1 MTLQDISVAYTAVA
15 TAENGRDGRVASDD
29 GKLDV
34 VVNPP
39 KEMGGSGAGTNPEQL
54 FAAGYSACF
63 QGALGV
69 VARQEKADIS
79 GSTVTAAVSIGKTA
93 AGGFGLEV
101 AITAT
106 IPNVDEATARAL
118 VEKAH
123 QVCPYSNATRG
134 NIKVELAVA

>member
-1 MTLQDISVAYTAVA
+1 MTIQHIDVAYTAVA
-15 TAENGRDGRVASDD
+15 TAENGRDGRVSTDD
-29 GKLDV
+29 GALDV

-39 KEMGGSGAGTNPEQL
+39 KAMGGSGAGTNPEQL

-69 VARQEKADIS
+69 VARQEKADIT
-79 GSTVTAAVSIGKTA
+79 GSTVTASVSIGRTE

-101 AITAT
+101 AISAS
-106 IPNVDEATARAL
+106 IPNVDTVTAQAL

-134 NIKVELAVA
+134 NIKVELSAG

>member
-1 MTLQDISVAYTAVA
+1 MTIQHIDVAYTAVA
-15 TAENGRDGRVASDD
+15 TAENGRDGRVSTDD
-29 GKLDV
+29 GALDV

-69 VARQEKADIS
+69 VARQEKVDIT
-79 GSTVTAAVSIGKTA
+79 GSTVTASVSIGRTE

-101 AITAT
+101 AISAS
-106 IPNVDEATARAL
+106 IPNVDPATAQAL

-134 NIKVELAVA
+134 NIKVELSAG

>member
-1 MTLQDISVAYTAVA
+1 MTIQDVAVAYTAVA
-15 TAENGRDGRVASDD
+15 TAENGRDGRVSTDD

-79 GSTVTAAVSIGKTA
+79 GSTVTAAVGIGKTE

-106 IPNVDEATARAL
+106 IPNVDRATAQAL

-134 NIKVELAVA
+134 NIKVELSVA

>member
-1 MTLQDISVAYTAVA
+1 MSIQQSDVLYTAVA
-15 TAENGRDGRVASDD
+15 TAENGRDGRVATND

-69 VARQEKADIS
+69 VARNENADIS
-79 GSTVTAAVSIGKTA
+79 GSTVTAEVGIGKNDE
-93 AGGFGLEV
+93 GFGLDRQDL
-101 AITAT
+101 APSSRTWTPPPPRTSI
-106 IPNVDEATARAL
+106 
-118 VEKAH
+118 EKAH
-123 QVCPYSNATRG
+123 QVCPYSKATRG
-134 NIKVELAVA
+134 NITVELAV

>member
-1 MTLQDISVAYTAVA
+1 MSIQKIDVKYTAVA

-69 VARQEKADIS
+69 VARKENADIS
-79 GSTVTAAVSIGKTA
+79 GSTVTAKVGIGQNES
-93 AGGFGLEV
+93 GGFGLEV
-101 AITAT
+101 TITAS
-106 IPNVDEATARAL
+106 IPNVDAATARSL

>member
-1 MTLQDISVAYTAVA
+1 MSSSAIRRSEVLYTAVA
-15 TAENGRDGRVASDD
+15 TAENGRDGRVATDD

-69 VARQEKADIS
+69 VGRQEQADVS
-79 GSTVTAAVSIGKTA
+79 GSTVTAKVGIGKNDD
-93 AGGFGLEV
+93 GFGIIVEIS
-101 AITAT
+101 AH
-106 IPNVDEATARAL
+106 IPNVDVETAKGL
-118 VEKAH
+118 IEKAH
-123 QVCPYSNATRG
+123 QVCPYSKATRG
-134 NIKVELAVA
+134 NITVTLV

>member
-1 MTLQDISVAYTAVA
+1 MPIQQSDVLYTAVA
-15 TAENGRDGRVASDD
+15 TAENGRDGRVATDD

-69 VARQEKADIS
+69 VARQEGVDVS
-79 GSTVTAAVSIGKTA
+79 GSTVTAKVGIGRNEE
-93 AGGFGLEV
+93 GFGIIVEIS
-101 AITAT
+101 AE
-106 IPNVDEATARAL
+106 IPNVEESVAREL
-118 VEKAH
+118 IERAH
-123 QVCPYSNATRG
+123 QVCPYSKAIRG
-134 NIKVELAVA
+134 NITVTLV

>member
-1 MTLQDISVAYTAVA
+1 MPIQQSDVLYTAVA
-15 TAENGRDGRVASDD
+15 TAENGRDGRVATDD

-69 VARQEKADIS
+69 VAREEGADLT
-79 GSTVTAAVSIGKTA
+79 GSTVTAKVGL
-93 AGGFGLEV
+93 GRNGDGFGIIVEIS
-101 AITAT
+101 AD
-106 IPNVDEATARAL
+106 IPKVDRGTARSL
-118 VEKAH
+118 IEKAH
-123 QVCPYSNATRG
+123 GVCPYSKATRG
-134 NIKVELAVA
+134 NITVTLV

>member
-1 MTLQDISVAYTAVA
+1 MSIQPVDVLYTAVA
-15 TAENGRDGRVASDD
+15 TAEGGRDGKVASND
-29 GKLDV
+29 GQLEV

-79 GSTVTAAVSIGKTA
+79 GSTVTAEVGIGKTP
-93 AGGFGLEV
+93 AGGFGIKV
-101 AITAT
+101 ALSAS
-106 IPNVDEATARAL
+106 IPNVDEATAKAL
-118 VEKAH
+118 LEKAH

-134 NIKVELAVA
+134 NIEVTLSVV

>member
-1 MTLQDISVAYTAVA
+1 MPIQQSDVLYTAVA
-15 TAENGRDGRVASDD
+15 TAENGRDGRVATDD

-69 VARQEKADIS
+69 VARQEGADLT
-79 GSTVTAAVSIGKTA
+79 GSTVTAKVGL
-93 AGGFGLEV
+93 GRNGEGFGIIVEIS
-101 AITAT
+101 AD
-106 IPNVDEATARAL
+106 IPRVDRGTARSL
-118 VEKAH
+118 IEKAH
-123 QVCPYSNATRG
+123 EVCPYSKATRG
-134 NIKVELAVA
+134 NITVTLV

>member
-1 MTLQDISVAYTAVA
+1 MPIQSKDVLYTAVA
-15 TAENGRDGRVASDD
+15 TAEGGRDGRVATDD

-39 KEMGGSGAGTNPEQL
+39 KEMGGNGAGTNPEQL

-69 VARQEKADIS
+69 VARNEGADIS
-79 GSTVTAAVSIGKTA
+79 GSTVTAEVGIGKNDE
-93 AGGFGLEV
+93 GFGILV
-101 AITAT
+101 NITAK
-106 IPNVDEATARAL
+106 IPNVDAATAKDL

-123 QVCPYSNATRG
+123 QVCPYSKATRG
-134 NIKVELAVA
+134 NIEVNVAAA

>member
-1 MTLQDISVAYTAVA
+1 MSVQQISVAYTAVA
-15 TAENGRDGRVASDD
+15 TAENGRDGRVATDD

-69 VARQEKADIS
+69 VARAAKADIS
-79 GSTVTAAVSIGKTA
+79 GSTVTAQVGIGKTE

-101 AITAT
+101 ELITA
-106 IPNVDEATARAL
+106 IPNVDRATAEEL
-118 VEKAH
+118 VAKAH
-123 QVCPYSNATRG
+123 EVCPYSNATRG
-134 NIKVELAVA
+134 NIKVTLTVA

>member
-1 MTLQDISVAYTAVA
+1 MAIQQSDVKYTAVA
-15 TAENGRDGRVASDD
+15 TAEGGRDGRVATDD

-69 VARQEKADIS
+69 VARQEGADVT
-79 GSTVTAAVSIGKTA
+79 GSTVTAKVGIGQNED
-93 AGGFGLEV
+93 GFGIIVEIS
-101 AITAT
+101 AD
-106 IPNVDEATARAL
+106 IPNVDAATARSL

-123 QVCPYSNATRG
+123 QVCPYSKATRG
-134 NIKVELAVA
+134 DITVTLA

>member
-1 MTLQDISVAYTAVA
+1 MTIQKIDVKYTAVA

-69 VARQEKADIS
+69 VARREKADIS
-79 GSTVTAAVSIGKTA
+79 GSTVTAKVGIGSTE

-101 AITAT
+101 EITAS
-106 IPNVDEATARAL
+106 IPNVDTATAQSL
-118 VEKAH
+118 VGKAH
-123 QVCPYSNATRG
+123 EVCPYSNATRG
-134 NIKVELAVA
+134 NIKVDLKVA

>member
-1 MTLQDISVAYTAVA
+1 MSIQQSDVLYTATA
-15 TAENGRDGRVASDD
+15 TAENGRDGRVATDD

-79 GSTVTAAVSIGKTA
+79 GSTVTAEVGIGKNDE
-93 AGGFGLEV
+93 GFGLIV
-101 AITAT
+101 RISAT
-106 IPNVDEATARAL
+106 IPNVDAATAREL
-118 VEKAH
+118 LEKAH
-123 QVCPYSNATRG
+123 QVCPYSKATRG
-134 NIKVELAVA
+134 NITVELAV

>member
-1 MTLQDISVAYTAVA
+1 MTIQQIDVAYTAVA
-15 TAENGRDGRVASDD
+15 TAENGRDGRVSTDD
-29 GKLDV
+29 GNLDV

-39 KEMGGSGAGTNPEQL
+39 KAMGGSGAGTNPEQL

-79 GSTVTAAVSIGKTA
+79 GSTVTASVGIGKTE

-101 AITAT
+101 AITAS
-106 IPNVDEATARAL
+106 IPNVDRATAQSL
-118 VEKAH
+118 IEKAH
-123 QVCPYSNATRG
+123 QVCPYSSATRG
-134 NIKVELAVA
+134 NIKVELSAA